1 MTRLMLLIVLIT
13 VCSALAAP
21 CAVIRVPDDEPTIS
35 AGVAAA
41 SAGDTVLVASG
52 TYHEDDIWMKDGVCL
67 TSETGQADCVTI
79 DAQFQGKVFYCQA
92 IGSESSI
99 IGFTMTMGHG
109 AILCRGDASPTI
121 RNCVFTANSTARMGG
136 GMHCDLGASPVLENC
151 ALVGNFGLYGGAI
164 ACTEASAPVFTDCV
178 FSGNISD
185 FLYGGAV
192 YCTDESDPVFTN
204 CEFTG
209 NTAQYGG
216 AAYLDQS
223 SAPEFTNCSF
233 TDNSANSGGAMRCYW
248 AFPILTNCSFS
259 GNTTLYGGGAMDCY
273 ISGPEL
279 TGCEFTDNSAT
290 KGGAVRFSTSNPR
303 VITECTFSGNTASE
317 GGGAVY
323 CWYSRAWLTNCTISG
338 NHVTGGLGAGIFCYD
353 ESWPKLW
360 NCVVAFNSGGAAMAC
375 DDISDATLVCC
386 DLYGNSGGDWV
397 GCIAGQYGVDG
408 NICEDPLFC
417 ADANP
422 LEPFTLHANSPCT
435 AENNPECGLVGAWD
449 IGCGS
454 TAVDAMSWGSIKAM
468 FR

>member
-21 CAVIRVPDDEPTIS
+21 CAVIRVPDDEPTIG

-99 IGFTMTMGHG
+99 IGFTMTMAHG
-109 AILCRGDASPTI
+109 AILCRDGASPTI
-121 RNCVFTANSTARMGG
+121 RNCVFTANSTAQMGG
-136 GMHCDLGASPVLENC
+136 GMYCDLGATPVVENC
-151 ALVGNFGLYGGAI
+151 TFQGNFALYGGAI
-164 ACTEASAPVFTDCV
+164 ACTQASSPMFSDCV
-178 FSGNISD
+178 FSGNISNN
-185 FLYGGAV
+185 LYGGAV
-192 YCTDESDPVFTN
+192 YCTDESDPVFTD

-209 NTAQYGG
+209 NTAQSGG
-216 AAYLDQS
+216 AACLHQR
-223 SAPEFTNCSF
+223 SAPTFTDCSF
-233 TDNSANSGGAMRCYW
+233 SGNSANSGGGINCSL
-248 AFPILTNCSFS
+248 AFPTLTNCSFS
-259 GNTTLYGGGAMDCY
+259 GNTAEYNGGAMSCNN
-273 ISGPEL
+273 SGPVL
-279 TGCEFTDNSAT
+279 VGCKLSDNSAN
-290 KGGAVRFSTSNPR
+290 KGGAVMCLHCDPTL
-303 VITECTFSGNTASE
+303 TTCTFSGNTASE

-323 CWYSRAWLTNCTISG
+323 CWSSSAWLTNCTISG

-375 DDISDATLVCC
+375 DDISEATLTCC
-386 DLYGNSGGDWV
+386 DVYGNTGGDWV
-397 GCIAGQYGVDG
+397 GCISGQYGVDG

-417 ADANP
+417 AGDNP
-422 LEPFTLHANSPCT
+422 FEPFTLHANSPCT

-454 TAVDAMSWGSIKAM
+454 TAADAMSWGSIKAM
-468 FR
+468 YR